1 MDKLTAILNALAK
14 SNGYLQLAISGTTLV
29 AGLVKSVKS
38 MGGEGDE
45 VEYELVLK
53 IGRKELAEAEQ
64 HFDSTI
70 SKIDQ
75 ELARLGQSEP
85 SEPEG

>member
-1 MDKLTAILNALAK
+1 MDKLTKILNALAK

-29 AGLVKSVKS
+29 AGLVKSVKA

-45 VEYELVLK
+45 VTYELVLK
-53 IGRKELAEAEQ
+53 IGRKELIEAER

-70 SKIDQ
+70 SKIDE